1 MAAAQLGVTDSSAK
15 FAWPERRRIFLMSVG
30 MSGAAGTGAPVVN
43 LPDRTFLS
51 GRIGAG
57 AGGAVST
64 TCAPLFPAGAITV
77 APGAARIR
85 VTLMVRSGSTM
96 ILA

>member
-1 MAAAQLGVTDSSAK
+1 MAAAKLGVTYRSAK
-15 FAWPERRRIFLMSVG
+15 FAWPARNRIFLMSIG
-30 MSGAAGTGAPVVN
+30 MIGAAGTAAAVVN
-43 LPDRTFLS
+43 LPDTAFLCERT
-51 GRIGAG
+51 GVG
-57 AGGAVST
+57 AGGAVSM

-96 ILA
+96 TLA